1 MVNGK
6 KVIAICVDN
15 DRNTENLDYIS
26 RIYNRNAEKG
36 FLTIVINYSMAT
48 LHNTWE
54 TRRAE
59 YYNMLNFDYV
69 DAVIVVKNSQFKDEQ
84 IKRIADDAEKNN
96 TPCIVIGD
104 KYDNAFSI
112 LYQGDD
118 CFERIVRHVVE
129 YHGCRN
135 VYFIA
140 GIEGVE
146 FSEYWV
152 EIYKK
157 VLESN
162 GIAFDKSKVAYG
174 QYWRNPVYKIM
185 DEWLKNPIPP
195 EAIICANDMMAMAVC
210 DKVEEYGLLV
220 PENVIVT
227 GFDGIDMGKNH
238 YPKISTGEVD
248 IETVCDII
256 AEVLD
261 NSLES
266 GKCPKMLVKQQF
278 SFNATQSC
286 GCESMKHRNVGNK
299 INLLYSIVNYNAGD
313 EEELFKFAGSLSEA
327 SDIDEM
333 YKTIERYI
341 SGSDYVSLRK
351 RDADFVKPV
360 DEYEETDVVC
370 KYNEV
375 MRDRIRIFPQG
386 IYLPDMNTIDSVD
399 DCLFLYPIS
408 YGEKIFGHYVHRG
421 IPNLKVA
428 RRNSRRVTML
438 NVAFNILE
446 GKNKQ

>member
-26 RIYNRNAEKG
+26 RIYNRNSEKG

-48 LHNTWE
+48 LQNTWE
-54 TRRAE
+54 TERAE

-69 DAVIVVKNSQFKDEQ
+69 DAVIVLKNSQFKDEQ
-84 IKRIADDAEKNN
+84 IMRIAGDAERNN
-96 TPCIVIGD
+96 IPCIVIGD

-118 CFERIVRHVVE
+118 CFEKIVRHVVE

-174 QYWRNPVYKIM
+174 QYWRNPVYHIM
-185 DEWLKNPIPP
+185 DEWLKNPILP

-210 DKVEEYGLLV
+210 DKLEEAGLLV

-238 YPKISTGEVD
+238 YPRISTGEVD

-256 AEVLD
+256 AEILD
-261 NSLES
+261 NSFED
-266 GKCPKMLVKQQF
+266 GVCPKMLVKQQF
-278 SFNATQSC
+278 SFKATQSC
-286 GCESMKHRNVGNK
+286 GCESLKNRNVGNK
-299 INLLYSIVNYNAGD
+299 INLLYNIVNYNSGD
-313 EEELFKFAGSLSEA
+313 EEELFKFAGKLSENMNL
-327 SDIDEM
+327 DKV
-333 YKTIERYI
+333 YKTIEEFI
-341 SGSDYVSLRK
+341 SGSDYVLLRK
-351 RDADFVKPV
+351 SDADFTKPV
-360 DEYEETDVVC
+360 DEYEEMDVVC

-375 MRDRIRIFPQG
+375 MRDRIRVFPQG
-386 IYLPDMNTIDSVD
+386 IYLPDMNTIDSVNE
-399 DCLFLYPIS
+399 CVFLYPVS
-408 YGEKIFGHYVHRG
+408 YGKKVFGHYVHRG
-421 IPNLKVA
+421 IPNLKGA
-428 RRNSRRVTML
+428 RRNSRRVTLL
-438 NVAFNILE
+438 NVAFNILVE
-446 GKNKQ
+446 NDKQ